1 MQPSGD
7 IATLI
12 ANARAQ
18 RRNVLTEP
26 EAKALLRAHGIPVPA
41 GRVVRTA
48 EEGTGRGEADRHAGR
63 RQGGLPAT
71 DP

>member
-12 ANARAQ
+12 ANARTQ

-48 EEGTGRGEADRHAGR
+48 EEAPAVAKQIGTPVVVKAVS
-63 RQGGLPAT
+63 PAT
-71 DP
+71 DA